1 MSWQWIGMS
10 KHIKINSQSSGK
22 ENHCKPRVLCSA
34 INDSCKEGGG
44 QSLAHQRSKKLSF
57 SAI

>member
-22 ENHCKPRVLCSA
+22 ENHCKPRVLYSV
-34 INDSCKEGGG
+34 INDSCKEEGGVK
-44 QSLAHQRSKKLSF
+44 A
-57 SAI
+57 